1 MKKNIAVLG
10 STGSIGT
17 QTLAI
22 VRDNPDLFSVTG
34 LAAGNMSELFA
45 RQVDEFLPSKVSL
58 LNGNIDTST
67 YNFEIE
73 IVDNDAIAS
82 DADADIIVIAVPG
95 LAALKPT
102 LKALEHD
109 KTVAL
114 ASKEVLVVAGEI
126 IEPNIRF
133 PFTKVL
139 PLDSEHSAIWQSLR
153 GEVGLKN
160 HLSRLILTA
169 SGGPFRG
176 MDASSIRDVTP
187 ERALEHPTWR
197 MGSKVTIDSAT
208 LMNKAFEVIEA
219 HWLFDV
225 SYNDIEVLVHP
236 QSIVHSIVEFT
247 DGTLKTQLSMP
258 DMRLP
263 IQYALGYP
271 ERLPRPSG
279 FPSREIYEMPTFTF
293 ESLDEDTFPCFT
305 LGLEAG
311 MRKGTYPAVLNAA
324 DEEAVKFFL
333 QGKVPFYG
341 IADLIE
347 ETLGKHN
354 SVPNPNLEDIL
365 ESDSWARNQIRE
377 ILMKR
382 Y

>member
-22 VRDNPDLFSVTG
+22 VRDNPDLFSITA
-34 LAAGNMSELFA
+34 LTAGNMSELFA
-45 RQVDEFLPSKVSL
+45 AQVDEFFPNKVSL
-58 LNGNIDTST
+58 QNGNISTSNH
-67 YNFEIE
+67 NFEIE
-73 IVDNDAIAS
+73 IVDTDTIVS
-82 DADADIIVIAVPG
+82 DSDVDIIVIAIPG

-102 LKALEHD
+102 LKALEQD

-126 IEPNIRF
+126 IEPSIRF

-153 GEVGLKN
+153 GEMEPEN
-160 HLSRLILTA
+160 QLSKLILTA

-176 MDASSIRDVTP
+176 MEASLIREVTP
-187 ERALEHPTWR
+187 QKALNHPTWK

-225 SYNDIEVLVHP
+225 SYTDIEVLVHP

-271 ERLPRPSG
+271 DRLPRPSS

-293 ESLDEDTFPCFT
+293 EALDEDTFPCFRI
-305 LGLEAG
+305 GLEAG

-341 IADLIE
+341 ISDLIE

-354 SVPNPNLEDIL
+354 SVPNPDLEDIL
-365 ESDSWARNQIRE
+365 ESDAWARNQTRE
-377 ILMKR
+377 IVMKR